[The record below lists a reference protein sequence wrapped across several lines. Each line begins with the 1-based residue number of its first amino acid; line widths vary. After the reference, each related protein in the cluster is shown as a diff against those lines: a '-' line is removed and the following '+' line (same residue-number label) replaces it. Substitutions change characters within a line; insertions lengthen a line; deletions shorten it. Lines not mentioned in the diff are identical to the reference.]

1 MAQQMSAIALPR
13 TERNRGRQ
21 LAVALLL
28 GAVVL
33 VVAIVGVPFWL
44 LHRHY
49 DNAIDDALDKL
60 DRYKRIASTR
70 PIVAKELEA
79 MRGKDTKRFFL
90 RSGAAALSAAQAGE
104 AVRQLVEQSG
114 GRFVTMQAPVS
125 KDDGH
130 FRQISANVQIAANIF
145 ALRKVLHAI
154 ENSEPYLFV
163 DNLTV
168 RTQVAGN
175 FKPAPGAE
183 PEMFVQF
190 DVSGY
195 SLTGNP

>member
-1 MAQQMSAIALPR
+1 M
-13 TERNRGRQ
+13 
-21 LAVALLL
+21 
-28 GAVVL
+28 
-33 VVAIVGVPFWL
+33 
-44 LHRHY
+44 
-49 DNAIDDALDKL
+49 K
-60 DRYKRIASTR
+60 
-70 PIVAKELEA
+70 
-79 MRGKDTKRFFL
+79 GKDTKRFFL
-90 RSGAAALSAAQAGE
+90 RSGAAALSAAEAQE

-114 GRFVTMQAPVS
+114 GRLVTMQAPVS

-130 FRQISANVQIAANIF
+130 YRQMSANVQIAANIF
-145 ALRKVLHAI
+145 ALRKILHAI
-154 ENSEPYLFV
+154 ENNVPYLFV

-195 SLTGNP
+195 SLTGPP